1 MGKGGDILGRDLD
14 VFRFILFFKSFRKL
28 NWKGFGVS
36 YLIVRSGLSGI
47 DGIFSKD
54 RS

>member
-1 MGKGGDILGRDLD
+1 MGKGGDIPGRDPD
-14 VFRFILFFKSFRKL
+14 VPRSILPFKSFRKP

-36 YLIVRSGLSGI
+36 YLIVRSGLSGT
-47 DGIFSKD
+47 DGTSSKD